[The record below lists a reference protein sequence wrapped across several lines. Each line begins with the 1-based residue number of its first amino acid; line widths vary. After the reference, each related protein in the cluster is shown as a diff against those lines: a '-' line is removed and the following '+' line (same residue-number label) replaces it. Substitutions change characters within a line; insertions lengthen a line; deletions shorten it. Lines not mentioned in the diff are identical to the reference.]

1 MSIEPQPNPQSVPYT
16 PAQNAAFAAYM
27 SAKIAADDAK
37 RDEID
42 AYWRWAEA
50 MGWVKFTEKP
60 LWEKV
65 SAAVVSAA
73 VSIAAPKGPPDA
85 E

>member
-1 MSIEPQPNPQSVPYT
+1 MSIEPQPNPQPVPNT

-50 MGWVKFTEKP
+50 MGWVKFT
-60 LWEKV
+60 
-65 SAAVVSAA
+65 SAA